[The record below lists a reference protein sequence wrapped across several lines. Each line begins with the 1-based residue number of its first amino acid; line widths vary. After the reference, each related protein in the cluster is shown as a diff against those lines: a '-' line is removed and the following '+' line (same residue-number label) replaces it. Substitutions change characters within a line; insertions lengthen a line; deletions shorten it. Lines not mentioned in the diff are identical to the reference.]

1 MVNEERSELFDTVI
15 RSISHIL
22 RGEIYMRMTNKNEFL
37 KSSIEA
43 LGEVFDMLGKLPA
56 IQLKDLQG
64 KQTALV
70 IVDMVNGFAREGA
83 LKSPRVEGLIPEIA
97 ELSKAC
103 DRLHITKLAFAD
115 CHTKASPEFD
125 AYPAHCMI
133 GTSEAE
139 MVDELMELGGY
150 TLIPKNS
157 TNGFLEEAFQQ
168 WFEENEHINT
178 FIITGDCTDICVQ
191 QFAITLKTW
200 FNMQN
205 KKVRI
210 IVPINAVETYDF
222 GLHNGDLMNV
232 MALYNMMING
242 IEVAQGVE

>member
-1 MVNEERSELFDTVI
+1 
-15 RSISHIL
+15 
-22 RGEIYMRMTNKNEFL
+22 MRMIKKNEFL
-37 KSSIEA
+37 KRS
-43 LGEVFDMLGKLPA
+43 GETLEEIFDMLAKLPA

-103 DRLHITKLAFAD
+103 DELQITKLAFAD

-133 GTSEAE
+133 GTSEGE
-139 MVDELMELGGY
+139 IVDELREIGGY

-157 TNGFLEEAFQQ
+157 TNGFLEEEFQK
-168 WFEENEHINT
+168 WFKENEHINT
-178 FIITGDCTDICVQ
+178 FVITGDCTDICVQ
-191 QFAITLKTW
+191 QFAVTLKTW
-200 FNMQN
+200 FDMQN
-205 KKVRI
+205 KKARVI
-210 IVPINAVETYDF
+210 IPVNTVETYDF
-222 GLHNGDLMNV
+222 GIHNGDLMNV
-232 MALYNMMING
+232 MALHNIMTNG
-242 IEVAQGVE
+242 IEVVAGVE

>member
-1 MVNEERSELFDTVI
+1 
-15 RSISHIL
+15 
-22 RGEIYMRMTNKNEFL
+22 MRMINKNEFL
-37 KSSIEA
+37 NSSIEA
-43 LGEVFDMLGKLPA
+43 LGEIFDMLTKLPS

-103 DRLHITKLAFAD
+103 DDLQITKLAFAD

-133 GTSEAE
+133 DTSEGE
-139 MVDELMELGGY
+139 IVDELREIGGY

-157 TNGFLEEAFQQ
+157 TNGFLEVAFQK
-168 WFEENEHINT
+168 WLRENEHINT

-210 IVPINAVETYDF
+210 IVPVNAVETYDF
-222 GLHNGDLMNV
+222 GLHDGDLMNV

-242 IEVAQGVE
+242 IEVAVGWNKWIK

>member
-1 MVNEERSELFDTVI
+1 
-15 RSISHIL
+15 
-22 RGEIYMRMTNKNEFL
+22 MRMINKNEFL
-37 KSSIEA
+37 KRSVETLEEI
-43 LGEVFDMLGKLPA
+43 FDMLAKLPA

-103 DRLHITKLAFAD
+103 DELQITKLAFAD

-133 GTSEAE
+133 GTSEGE
-139 MVDELMELGGY
+139 IVDELREIGGY

-157 TNGFLEEAFQQ
+157 TNGFLEEEFQK
-168 WFEENEHINT
+168 WFKENEHINT
-178 FIITGDCTDICVQ
+178 FVITGDCTDICVQ
-191 QFAITLKTW
+191 QFAVTLKTW
-200 FNMQN
+200 FDMQN
-205 KKVRI
+205 KKARVI
-210 IVPINAVETYDF
+210 IPVNTVETYDF
-222 GLHNGDLMNV
+222 GIHNGDLMNV
-232 MALYNMMING
+232 MALHNIMTNG
-242 IEVAQGVE
+242 IEVVAGVE

>member
-1 MVNEERSELFDTVI
+1 MKMVNK
-15 RSISHIL
+15 
-22 RGEIYMRMTNKNEFL
+22 NKNEF
-37 KSSIEA
+37 IERSVKT
-43 LGEVFDMLGKLPA
+43 LGEIFDILEKLSA
-56 IQLKDLQG
+56 VQLKDLPG

-70 IVDMVNGFAREGA
+70 IVDMVNGFTREGA
-83 LKSPRVEGLIPEIA
+83 LKSPRVEALIPKIT

-103 DRLHITKLAFAD
+103 DELHIKKLAFAD

-133 GTSEAE
+133 GTSEGE
-139 MVDELMELGGY
+139 MVDELRELGGY

-157 TNGFLEEAFQQ
+157 TNGFLEEAFLQ
-168 WFEENEHINT
+168 WLEENQHINT

-191 QFAITLKTW
+191 QFAVTLKTW

-210 IVPINAVETYDF
+210 IVPINQVDTYDLD
-222 GLHNGDLMNV
+222 LHNGDLMNV

>member
-1 MVNEERSELFDTVI
+1 MD
-15 RSISHIL
+15 
-22 RGEIYMRMTNKNEFL
+22 MRMINKHEFL

-43 LGEVFDMLGKLPA
+43 IGEIFEMLEKLPD
-56 IQLKDLQG
+56 IKLKDLQV

-70 IVDMVNGFAREGA
+70 IVDMVNGFTREGV
-83 LKSPRVEGLIPEIA
+83 LKSPRVEGLIPEISG
-97 ELSKAC
+97 LSKTC
-103 DRLHITKLAFAD
+103 DELQITKLAFAD
-115 CHTKASPEFD
+115 CHTKSSTEFD
-125 AYPAHCMI
+125 SYPEHCMI
-133 GTSEAE
+133 GTSEGE
-139 MVDELMELGGY
+139 IVDELKKIGGY

-157 TNGFLEEAFQQ
+157 TNGFLEEAFQK
-168 WFEENEHINT
+168 WFKENNQINT

-210 IVPINAVETYDF
+210 IVPINAVETYDL
-222 GLHNGDLMNV
+222 GLHKGDLMNV

-242 IEVAQGVE
+242 IEVVQGVE